1 MRVTRSSQRVLG
13 SWRTVQSPGFSLVEL
28 LAYLAVIV
36 TLAAFVLP
44 FTRTTLNAMNLTNDA
59 RNLSGAT
66 AMAKMRAAADFTKAR
81 IFVSLTGRTFIIQR
95 WRKTPGTWVT
105 EGGVQTLSATVTFGF
120 GTLAT
125 PPPNTQAAIGQA
137 APCLDDPGAVVVDTG
152 CIVFNSRGVPVD
164 AANSPTSAGAFY
176 ISDGQTIYGVTTTA
190 GGMIQLWQAN
200 LASMSWALK

>member
-1 MRVTRSSQRVLG
+1 
-13 SWRTVQSPGFSLVEL
+13 
-28 LAYLAVIV
+28 V

-66 AMAKMRAAADFTKAR
+66 SMAKMRAAADFTKAR

-95 WRKTPGTWVT
+95 WRKNPGTWVT
-105 EGGVQTLSATVTFGF
+105 EGGVQALSATVTFGF

-125 PPPNTQAAIGQA
+125 PPPNTQAVIGQA
-137 APCLDDPGAVVVDTG
+137 APCLDDAGAVVADTG
-152 CIVFNSRGVPVD
+152 C
-164 AANSPTSAGAFY
+164 NSPTSAGAFY

>member
-1 MRVTRSSQRVLG
+1 MRVTRSTQRVLG

-66 AMAKMRAAADFTKAR
+66 SMAKMRAAADFTQAR

-95 WRKTPGTWVT
+95 WRKNPAPG
-105 EGGVQTLSATVTFGF
+105 
-120 GTLAT
+120 
-125 PPPNTQAAIGQA
+125 
-137 APCLDDPGAVVVDTG
+137 
-152 CIVFNSRGVPVD
+152 
-164 AANSPTSAGAFY
+164 
-176 ISDGQTIYGVTTTA
+176 
-190 GGMIQLWQAN
+190 
-200 LASMSWALK
+200 